1 MPRLRIRYFLG
12 DLVST
17 AAACSLIAAV
27 TGSCVPADWPPW
39 AAMPVGM
46 ALGMALAIPCLLATG
61 PLLGLIEPMIQIML
75 GGMVAGMAAVMAAA
89 QEPGPGLFSL
99 TVLGAGCGAFT
110 SLAVGASDWIL
121 RRGEPDE

>member
-1 MPRLRIRYFLG
+1 MPSLRIRYFFG
-12 DLVST
+12 DLVAT
-17 AAACSLIAAV
+17 AAACSFVAAV
-27 TGSCVPADWPPW
+27 TGSCVPPAWPPW

-46 ALGMALAIPCLLATG
+46 ALGMALAIPCLLAAG

-89 QEPGPGLFSL
+89 REPGPGLLSL
-99 TVLGAGCGAFT
+99 AVVGASCGAFT

-121 RRGEPDE
+121 RRGQTDE

>member
-1 MPRLRIRYFLG
+1 MPSLRIRYFFG

-17 AAACSLIAAV
+17 VAACSLVAAV
-27 TGSCVPADWPPW
+27 TGSWVPPDWPSW

-99 TVLGAGCGAFT
+99 TVLGAGGAFT

-121 RRGEPDE
+121 RRSEPDE